1 MASAIRSP
9 ESERDI
15 DEIAY
20 LIGSDNYGAMVRW
33 LFEVQRSFQLL
44 AEFPGLGPA
53 RPELRPDLRSFPI
66 GSYLIFYRPIPGGV
80 EIVRVLHGRR
90 DLPELFPS

>member
-1 MASAIRSP
+1 MASAARAP
-9 ESERDI
+9 EAEQDI

-20 LIGSDNYGAMVRW
+20 LIGSDNYTAMVRW
-33 LFEVQRSFQLL
+33 LAELKRAFQLL

-66 GSYLIFYRPIPGGV
+66 GSYLIFYRAVADGIEV
-80 EIVRVLHGRR
+80 VRVLHGAR
-90 DLPELFPS
+90 DLPELFP